1 MLRPQL
7 PRIQSKGA
15 HTTEKKSVLFLKD
28 ISGKIERKLS
38 AIHINKAQPK
48 KEKKSLL
55 GQDILFSLSKKKP
68 EMACRTALRFVFLA
82 EPWRPVY
89 LNRSTACASFRT
101 RGSSS
106 TLSLRLSSSKFRTRD
121 FHTARRTQLNCS
133 HNETPSSSSDDQ
145 NPPQEA
151 VLKAI
156 SGPPNV

>member
-1 MLRPQL
+1 MTKSKQGRPYNW
-7 PRIQSKGA
+7 
-15 HTTEKKSVLFLKD
+15 EKIRLIFKRHFRQDWEKD
-28 ISGKIERKLS
+28 ISYKY
-38 AIHINKAQPK
+38 KAQPK
-48 KEKKSLL
+48 KKGSLQ
-55 GQDILFSLSKKKP
+55 GQDIIFSLSKKKP

-89 LNRSTACASFRT
+89 LNRSTACASLRT
-101 RGSSS
+101 RGSSP
-106 TLSLRLSSSKFRTRD
+106 TLSLRLSSKFRTRD

-156 SGPPNV
+156 SGSPNV